1 MDDSK
6 STEVKSASEIGKLAK
21 CLNFADQFYVLDTI
35 NFFLYKQNMQKI
47 YRLKRKDEF
56 IS

>member
-35 NFFLYKQNMQKI
+35 NFFY
-47 YRLKRKDEF
+47 
-56 IS
+56 ISRICKKYTA